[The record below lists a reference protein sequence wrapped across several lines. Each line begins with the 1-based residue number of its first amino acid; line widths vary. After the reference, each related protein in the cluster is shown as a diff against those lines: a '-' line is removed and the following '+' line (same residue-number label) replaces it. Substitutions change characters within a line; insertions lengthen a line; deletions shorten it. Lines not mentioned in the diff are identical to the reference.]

1 MALNGTTFAA
11 MLKSYY
17 LSNDRVQNLAY
28 TNRPATALIRKDTS
42 WGGEDDGFKIPVAYD
57 DVQTRS
63 ASYAVITA
71 NRGQTSSVRFSLGR
85 KRNYSSVQIS
95 RETMK
100 AADKD
105 KLAFM
110 KARRSQIDSM
120 INNMANDNEFSLFR
134 DGSGVLGRVGSISG
148 NTVTLSDARDVRF
161 FSVNKKV
168 QWLAGAASAYS
179 VSETQGALLD
189 SAIVSTVDAVDR
201 SAGTVTF
208 NQVPSTYPTNAAN
221 DYIVGYGDAY
231 AFSDATSTAN
241 TYKKIRGFAAWLK
254 NPADSDWG
262 TAFNG
267 VVRSVDKEKLGG
279 IYYDAA
285 AASVDTEVALI
296 NAGALANAAGGNPD
310 VVFLHPLRVAL
321 LAQLMDGHGASRTDR
336 TRMQSEKGKISFK
349 SIVLNT
355 GAGEVDVISA
365 PACPY
370 NEGYMLQL
378 DTWVLASLDDM
389 PHLVL
394 DDGGAARA
402 DSTYDALNIEV
413 AAYGDLG
420 CTAPGYN
427 VRIKF
432 A

>member
-28 TNRPATALIRKDTS
+28 TNRPATALIRKDTGWS
-42 WGGEDDGFKIPVAYD
+42 GEDDGFKIPVAYD

-71 NRGQTSSVRFSLGR
+71 NRGQTSTVRFSLGR

-105 KLAFM
+105 RLAFM

-120 INNMANDNEFSLFR
+120 INNMANDVEHALFR
-134 DGSGVLGRVGSISG
+134 DGTGVIGRVSSVSST
-148 NTVTLSDARDVRF
+148 TVTLLDAKDVRF
-161 FSVNKKV
+161 FSVNKKC
-168 QWLAGAASAYS
+168 QFLAGSTAAYS
-179 VSETQGALLD
+179 ASEAIGNLLE
-189 SAIVSTVDAVDR
+189 SGLVGTVTAVDR

-208 NQVPSTYPTNAAN
+208 DQVTTTPALGQY
-221 DYIVGYGDAY
+221 DYIVAYGDAY
-231 AFSDATSTAN
+231 KFTDATSTVD
-241 TYKKIRGFAAWLK
+241 TYKKIRGFSAWLK

-267 VVRSVDKEKLGG
+267 VNRSVDKEKLGG

-296 NAGALANAAGGNPD
+296 NAGALANAAGANPD

-370 NEGYMLQL
+370 NEGFMLQL
-378 DTWVLASLDDM
+378 DTWVLASLDEV

-413 AAYGDLG
+413 AAYCDLG

>member
-28 TNRPATALIRKDTS
+28 TNRPATALIRKDTG

-71 NRGQTSSVRFSLGR
+71 NRGQTSTVRFSLGR

-105 KLAFM
+105 RLAFM

-120 INNMANDNEFSLFR
+120 INNMANDVEHALFR
-134 DGSGVLGRVGSISG
+134 DGSGVVGRVSSV
-148 NTVTLSDARDVRF
+148 NSTTVTLLDPKDVRF
-161 FSVNKKV
+161 FSVNKKC
-168 QWLAGAASAYS
+168 QFIASSTAAYTPA
-179 VSETQGALLD
+179 ETLGALMDTAL
-189 SAIVSTVDAVDR
+189 VGTVTAVDR
-201 SAGTVTF
+201 SQGTVTF
-208 NQVPSTYPTNAAN
+208 NQVASGLNQY

-231 AFSDATSTAN
+231 AFSDATSTAD
-241 TYKKIRGFAAWLK
+241 TYKKIRGFQAWLK
-254 NPADSDWG
+254 NPADSDWA

-296 NAGALANAAGGNPD
+296 NAGALANAAGANPD

-321 LAQLMDGHGASRTDR
+321 LAQLMDGHGATRTDR

-349 SIVLNT
+349 SIMLNT
-355 GAGEVDVISA
+355 GAGEVDVIAA

-370 NEGYMLQL
+370 NEGFMLQL
-378 DTWVLASLDDM
+378 DTWVLASLDEV

-413 AAYGDLG
+413 AAYCDLG

>member
-28 TNRPATALIRKDTS
+28 TNRPATALIRKDTG

-71 NRGQTSSVRFSLGR
+71 NRGQTSTVRFSLGR

-105 KLAFM
+105 RLAFM

-120 INNMANDNEFSLFR
+120 INNMANDVEHALFR
-134 DGSGVLGRVGSISG
+134 DGSGVVGRVSSV
-148 NTVTLSDARDVRF
+148 NSTTVTLLDPKDVRF
-161 FSVNKKV
+161 FSVNKKC
-168 QWLAGAASAYS
+168 QFIASSTAAYTPAD
-179 VSETQGALLD
+179 TLGALMDTAL
-189 SAIVSTVDAVDR
+189 VGTVTAVDR
-201 SAGTVTF
+201 SQGTVTF
-208 NQVPSTYPTNAAN
+208 NQVASGLNQY

-231 AFSDATSTAN
+231 AFSDATSTAD
-241 TYKKIRGFAAWLK
+241 TYKKIRGFQAWLK
-254 NPADSDWG
+254 NPADSDWA
-262 TAFNG
+262 TAFND

-296 NAGALANAAGGNPD
+296 NAGALANAAGANPD

-355 GAGEVDVISA
+355 GAGEVDVIAA

-370 NEGYMLQL
+370 NEGFMLQL
-378 DTWVLASLDDM
+378 DTWVLASLDEV

-413 AAYGDLG
+413 AAYCDLG